1 MKQKGMRRDRLRRSG
16 NFWTEGMPLTEKDS
30 ALLRPL
36 VAKAAELGYTPIVS
50 EVPGANKIKDRFRC
64 WKDAVTAAGLP
75 SQKDPEQVRKRM
87 MRKKAGEPKDE

>member
-1 MKQKGMRRDRLRRSG
+1 
-16 NFWTEGMPLTEKDS
+16 MPLTEKDR

-36 VAKAAELGYTPIVS
+36 IAKAAELGYTPIVS

-64 WKDAVTAAGLP
+64 WKDVVTAAGLS
-75 SQKDPEQVRKRM
+75 SQKDPEQVRERM

>member
-1 MKQKGMRRDRLRRSG
+1 
-16 NFWTEGMPLTEKDS
+16 MPLTEKDR

-36 VAKAAELGYTPIVS
+36 IAKANALGYTPLVS
-50 EVPGANKIKDRFRC
+50 EVPSAHKIKDRFRC

-87 MRKKAGEPKDE
+87 MRKQADEPENE